1 MTQQSEKV
9 FLDERGVTVTQSR
22 FVVDGQTFAM
32 SAITAVSSRLDW
44 PPRKWQFTMMAVGVV
59 LFVIGLKIPLPGATK
74 IVGILLGIVLVV
86 AGLVWLLTLK
96 KRHYVMLRTGDA
108 DVRAVGADD
117 EQWVKRIVAA
127 LNEAIAARG

>member
-44 PPRKWQFTMMAVGVV
+44 PPRKWQFTAMGVGLFILILSRIIPPARLGGLLLGLV
-59 LFVIGLKIPLPGATK
+59 L
-74 IVGILLGIVLVV
+74 IVG
-86 AGLVWLLTLK
+86 GLVWLLSLK
-96 KRHYVMLRTGDA
+96 KRHYVVLRTGDA

-117 EQWVKRIVAA
+117 QQWIKRIVAA
-127 LNEAIAARG
+127 LNEAVAARG